1 MVDTVT
7 PTAPPT
13 TATRPWGF
21 HAIMD
26 CANCNSEKITD
37 IANISAWLVN
47 TLQETE
53 LTAVGTATVVAA
65 DAGYTAVQIL
75 TTGTITAQFVNADNQ
90 VYIDVFSN
98 TEYNPINLE
107 TSIKTFFGVVEADIK
122 KILIPRN
129 ATV

>member
-1 MVDTVT
+1 MVDTT
-7 PTAPPT
+7 TAPPT
-13 TATRPWGF
+13 TDTRPWGF

-26 CANCNSEKITD
+26 CANCNSAKITD
-37 IANISAWLVN
+37 LSNISAWLVDV
-47 TLQETE
+47 LQKTN
-53 LTAVGTATVVAA
+53 LTSVGTATVVAT

-75 TTGTITAQFVNADNQ
+75 TTGTITAQFVDVHNQ

-98 TEYNPINLE
+98 TEYNPVELE
-107 TSIKTFFGVVEADIK
+107 TSIKTFFDVIDTDIK

>member
-1 MVDTVT
+1 MVDTT
-7 PTAPPT
+7 TAPPT
-13 TATRPWGF
+13 TDTRPWGF

-26 CANCNSEKITD
+26 CANCNSVKITD
-37 IANISAWLVN
+37 LSNISAWLVDV
-47 TLQETE
+47 LQKTN
-53 LTAVGTATVVAA
+53 LTSVGTATVVAT

-75 TTGTITAQFVNADNQ
+75 TTGTITAQFVDSHNQ

-98 TEYNPINLE
+98 TEYNPVELE
-107 TSIKTFFGVVEADIK
+107 TSIKTFFSVTDADIK